1 MAIKPQIKLF
11 FGITALLSSCATT
24 NNWQEDDIYSMK
36 EAAVPIETDI
46 TDETDYSAYVYK
58 KSLEDKKTIYSNN
71 TSNIRREPLA
81 WRNSPMHVAFYGM
94 SINSFYGIGTR
105 WYISPFGDIVFLD
118 YYDPFM
124 GSQFGYPY
132 SSFGNPYNYG
142 SFGNYSNYGSWSGN
156 ATSSSIINRPRG
168 AIGGMGGVTS
178 RPKNGTGNPTAAY
191 SVKKPTTTTVGQTRK
206 PVSNLATVGRTS
218 SGSPVLSSR
227 QTSSVSRPAVSS
239 STRTNSGSVAT
250 PGRTVSSSGRVS
262 SSSTRT
268 SSSSTPTRS
277 SSGANSGRSSSGS
290 GSVSKSPGRR

>member
-1 MAIKPQIKLF
+1 MVIKPQIKLF
-11 FGITALLSSCATT
+11 FGLTALLSSCATS
-24 NNWQEDDIYSMK
+24 NNWQEDDVYSMK

-71 TSNIRREPLA
+71 TSNNRMEPLA
-81 WRNSPMHVAFYGM
+81 WRNTPMHAAFYGM
-94 SINSFYGIGTR
+94 RINSFYGIGAR
-105 WYISPFGDIVFLD
+105 WYLSPFGDIVFLD
-118 YYDPFM
+118 YYDPFF
-124 GSQFGYPY
+124 GSQYGYPY

-142 SFGNYSNYGSWSGN
+142 SYGNYGNYGPWSGN

-191 SVKKPTTTTVGQTRK
+191 SGKKPTTTVGQTRK
-206 PVSNLATVGRTS
+206 PVSNLATVGRAS

-227 QTSSVSRPAVSS
+227 PTSSVSRPTVSS

-250 PGRTVSSSGRVS
+250 PGRTVSNSGRVS
-262 SSSTRT
+262 SSSSRT
-268 SSSSTPTRS
+268 SGSSTPTRS
-277 SSGANSGRSSSGS
+277 SSGSSSGRSSGGS